1 MNVNKAQNLIREHQ
15 ATIKQT
21 IYELYAES
29 IRQKIDS
36 ENLITIMEAMTAI
49 NIIEVNDDIE
59 LPNNVIHTLGHALN
73 LGNYYMSNL
82 SDEYWNFLKTVPQ
95 KILDELKKEE
105 RQND

>member
-1 MNVNKAQNLIREHQ
+1 MSVNKAQNLIREHQ

-36 ENLITIMEAMTAI
+36 EDLITIMEAMTAI

-59 LPNNVIHTLGHALN
+59 LPNNVIYTLGHALN